1 MINLYFSKYSIH
13 LIHYAI
19 ALLLLLSV
27 YFIKSDIHQKIYYY
41 FVALLSLIV
50 ILYQG
55 NLFYKASNKASYRS
69 LVNFGHILLGV
80 FLLYVSYQNIN
91 NFDPLNFPIM
101 KRLVNIIAVMIL
113 AVHTYLLV
121 EKKY

>member
-1 MINLYFSKYSIH
+1 MINLYFNKYSIH

-27 YFIKSDIHQKIYYY
+27 YLIKSDEHKKLYYY

-69 LVNFGHILLGV
+69 LVNLGHILLGV

-101 KRLVNIIAVMIL
+101 KRLVNIIAIMIL